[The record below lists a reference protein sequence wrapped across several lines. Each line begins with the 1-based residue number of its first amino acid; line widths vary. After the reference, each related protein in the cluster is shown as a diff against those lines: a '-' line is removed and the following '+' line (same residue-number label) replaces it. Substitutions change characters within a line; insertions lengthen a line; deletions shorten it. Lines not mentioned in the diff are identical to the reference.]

1 MFNKLPAGVET
12 RPAPVHEKIEIE
24 APSSILEAM
33 GNIGPSLSR
42 ISLDV
47 AVSADD
53 VQSISGIFST
63 NVEDFA
69 TLVGRFAELEKAT
82 ADISAQ
88 IAEAE
93 RISSHARAE
102 IGGSRDTIES
112 AREEI
117 AQLLEAVRAGEER
130 MAQLSDVLSKV
141 GSITS
146 SINNIAR
153 QTNLLALNAS
163 IEAARAG
170 DAGRGF
176 LVVANEVKEL
186 AQSTAVATSEID
198 TALTEIKSGFD
209 QLAGTTRQ
217 TGETAAKVQ
226 THAGTFGDILSKV
239 SDDIQVISSTT
250 TSIDAKM
257 QEVRTTSE
265 LFRETSSTVSASLT
279 DSSKKLGD
287 ISRTMRRVSDDTD
300 AFVLLTATCGA
311 NKSEAAI
318 ISRAEE
324 AARQVADLFERAL
337 DEGQLTEQELFDRN
351 HTVIPNSNPPQ
362 HLAKFSAFND
372 KHVSPLI
379 EEIVASDPR
388 IAWCA
393 SIDDTGYVS
402 TNTRAVSKPQGKDV
416 AWNIANC
423 RNHRYFDDR
432 TGIRAAKNLEP
443 LLLQTYQR
451 DMGGGRL
458 VPMKDIS
465 APIFVRGRHW
475 GGFRIGYTP

>member
-1 MFNKLPAGVET
+1 MSQTEDHPPAG
-12 RPAPVHEKIEIE
+12 
-24 APSSILEAM
+24 SSSSVLEAM
-33 GNIGPSLSR
+33 GSIGTNLSR

-53 VQSISGIFST
+53 VQSISGIFTS
-63 NVEDFA
+63 NVQDFSE
-69 TLVGRFAELEKAT
+69 LVDRFADLEKAT
-82 ADISAQ
+82 LDISAQ

-93 RISSHARAE
+93 TISNHAQTE
-102 IGGSRDTIES
+102 IGGSQTTIEA
-112 AREEI
+112 ARREI
-117 AQLLEAVRAGEER
+117 AELLEAVRAGEER
-130 MAQLSDVLSKV
+130 MAKLSSVLGKV
-141 GSITS
+141 GTITS
-146 SINNIAR
+146 TINNIAR

-186 AQSTAVATSEID
+186 AQSTASATSEIE
-198 TALTEIKSGFD
+198 TSLTEIKSGFD
-209 QLAGTTRQ
+209 LLSETSRQ
-217 TGETAAKVQ
+217 TGETADKVQ
-226 THAGTFGDILSKV
+226 THASTFGEILQKV
-239 SDDIQVISSTT
+239 SHDIQVIGAT
-250 TSIDAKM
+250 TSAIDHKM
-257 QEVRTTSE
+257 GEVRETSQQ
-265 LFRETSSTVSASLT
+265 FRETSVTVSSSLT
-279 DSSKKLGD
+279 QSSTRLSE

-300 AFVLLTATCGA
+300 AFVLFTATCGA

-318 ISRAEE
+318 IEKAAE
-324 AARQVADLFERAL
+324 AAKRVSDMFAQAIASGELSEADLF
-337 DEGQLTEQELFDRN
+337 DRK
-351 HTVIPNSNPPQ
+351 HTLIQGSNPPQ
-362 HLAKFSAFND
+362 YLARFSKFND
-372 KHVSPLI
+372 THVSPLI

-393 SIDDTGYVS
+393 SIDDTAYVS

-432 TGIRAAKNLEP
+432 TGMRSAKNTEP

-451 DMGGGRL
+451 DMGGGKL